1 MSDTDPSADRL
12 DYVAWADRLRDGEL
26 LGQECAECGHTTAAP
41 KATCVRCGSRTLAAV
56 TLPTDGIVHSETT
69 IGVPPEGFD
78 GEYQVA
84 VVRLGDAKVLGRID
98 GAVDIGDRVSFADVL
113 VADDHPAPVFEPV

>member
-12 DYVAWADRLRDGEL
+12 DHVEWADRLRDGDL

-41 KATCVRCGSRTLAAV
+41 KAACARCGSRTLATV

-69 IGVPPEGFD
+69 IAVPPEGFD

-84 VVRLGDAKVLGRID
+84 VVRLGDAKVMGRID
-98 GAVDIGDRVSFADVL
+98 GTVDIGDRVAFTDV
-113 VADDHPAPVFEPV
+113 VADDHPAPVFSPI